1 MAEDFVD
8 GRVETYPIHGQT
20 RQELR
25 DAITQASG
33 ALGNGAHGAASA
45 TFKFVPQL
53 DYLESENGCVLSDV
67 RVRLE
72 AAITL
77 PEWVSSR
84 GADEATVGAWR
95 RFERY
100 VKAHEARHE
109 AIAADFRRTMER
121 ELEAIGVMES
131 CPALGREAVAMV
143 ADVERMHDEAQIAF
157 DREERI
163 RSSLLGR

>member
-1 MAEDFVD
+1 M
-8 GRVETYPIHGQT
+8 RVKTYPIQGRT
-20 RQELR
+20 SEELR
-25 DAITQASG
+25 DTIIQASR

-45 TFKFVPQL
+45 TFKFVPLL
-53 DYLESENGCVLSDV
+53 DYRESENGCVLSDV

-100 VKAHEARHE
+100 VRAHEARHE

-131 CPALGREAVAMV
+131 CPALGREAVAVV
-143 ADVERMHDEAQIAF
+143 ADVERMHHEAQISF
-157 DREERI
+157 DREERV